1 MKLSEESCVPVEK
14 GQPPLSGAQASEL
27 SGQVPRWSLREAALE
42 REFKFKGFGEAMDFV
57 NEVAKIA
64 ASEDHHPDIC
74 VSYNKVSLT
83 LTTHKIG
90 GLSRNDFIV
99 AARIDELGH
108 PE

>member
-1 MKLSEESCVPVEK
+1 MKLSEEKCAPVEK
-14 GQPPLSGAQASEL
+14 GQPPLSGGQTTEL
-27 SGQVPRWSLREAALE
+27 SKQVPGWSLKEAALE
-42 REFKFKGFGEAMDFV
+42 RDYKFKGFREAMEFV
-57 NEVAKIA
+57 NEVAAIA

-74 VSYNKVSLT
+74 VSYNKVSLK

-99 AARIDELGH
+99 AARIDELGL